1 MSRVWLD
8 RDDRQICV
16 GIGACVHP
24 MTREQAS
31 ELYEQ
36 LGEALAPA
44 ESPTR
49 RDTPLAMAATRP
61 STSGFKAVT
70 VEKILNE
77 GKEPPKSQG

>member
-1 MSRVWLD
+1 MSRVW

-24 MTREQAS
+24 MTPEQAAELRQQLDEAISPS
-31 ELYEQ
+31 E
-36 LGEALAPA
+36 
-44 ESPTR
+44 SVTR

-77 GKEPPKSQG
+77 GKDPPKSQG